1 MNNPDIDDE
10 NDFPPSINPFVPQ
23 AQQAQIQQQAQYI
36 YIDRQIDECKVY
48 DALDLSKDELTDRL
62 LFQVNILDFIENRS
76 GMNNVD
82 FTQSSKGAGIRRRR
96 STMRKKSKKYRK
108 HRKTHK
114 SRRNRKY

>member
-23 AQQAQIQQQAQYI
+23 AQQAQIQQQAQN
-36 YIDRQIDECKVY
+36 
-48 DALDLSKDELTDRL
+48 L
-62 LFQVNILDFIENRS
+62 LRVQKNVN

-82 FTQSSKGAGIRRRR
+82 FTKSSKGAGIRRRR